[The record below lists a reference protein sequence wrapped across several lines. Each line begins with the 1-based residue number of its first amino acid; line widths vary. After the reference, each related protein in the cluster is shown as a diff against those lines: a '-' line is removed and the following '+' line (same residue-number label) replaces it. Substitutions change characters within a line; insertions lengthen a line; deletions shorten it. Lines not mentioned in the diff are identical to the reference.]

1 MTCFATGSGVEAMK
15 KRSRFEVSVLALA
28 AAFGVFAGGYF
39 LADSRTSQT
48 WTVETQRQ
56 EDLSADPPPA
66 SSPEDERP
74 DSLLEGEVINV
85 NTASLADLDRLPGI
99 GEARAQAIVDW
110 REENGPFQSVE
121 DLLEVKGIG
130 EGILSGLREYVT
142 VD

>member
-1 MTCFATGSGVEAMK
+1 M
-15 KRSRFEVSVLALA
+15 
-28 AAFGVFAGGYF
+28 
-39 LADSRTSQT
+39 
-48 WTVETQRQ
+48 
-56 EDLSADPPPA
+56 
-66 SSPEDERP
+66 
-74 DSLLEGEVINV
+74 